1 MSQTFQVGQLDQH
14 LDIINNQ
21 SSAIL
26 NDALATTMNDPG
38 AFITFAGYGR
48 YSGAV
53 SNFRRQSFYLWRSQA
68 NECFYADESL
78 HTR

>member
-1 MSQTFQVGQLDQH
+1 MSQTLQIGQLDQH

-21 SSAIL
+21 SSTIL
-26 NDALATTMNDPG
+26 NQALGSLMSDAG

-53 SNFRRQSFYLWRSQA
+53 SALRPYL
-68 NECFYADESL
+68 SL
-78 HTR
+78 MTGPC